1 MTRTVSKYKY
11 SVVRFFVLLSTVI
24 GIILFVDP
32 IQSSVAVT
40 LLPFIIIGILM
51 IDILEVVARLALS
64 RKCGGFEKRSIRTFS
79 VAVIVLW
86 LLNSLKQ
93 LTLKDGLILVALS
106 CGLCWY
112 VHVVID
118 KGRRVSSQSQ
128 NN

>member
-1 MTRTVSKYKY
+1 MIRTVSKYGAM
-11 SVVRFFVLLSTVI
+11 RFFVLLSIVV

-32 IQSSVAVT
+32 MQSSVAVT

-51 IDILEVVARLALS
+51 IDILEVVAKLVLG
-64 RKCGGFEKRSIRTFS
+64 RKCSSFEKRLIRTFS
-79 VAVIVLW
+79 IAVIVLW

-106 CGLCWY
+106 CGLGWY
-112 VHVVID
+112 AHTVINKD
-118 KGRRVSSQSQ
+118 HKASGQPK